1 MDTPQKL
8 TNAALAVSFM
18 VSSPAV
24 ARDADLWA
32 FVDTADRS
40 DRAGA
45 PPASM
50 QQSLQA
56 SLTPGERNS
65 LRTTRLRV
73 HETSIGP
80 FDLSLSAMRLKGGST
95 EPAQFAR
102 GNRFGARAAALG
114 LSLDIG
120 SDLDLRSELLLA
132 RMKHHLTTPA
142 LGYHARSTNFGSLGF
157 GVARRDGPALMFAYL
172 LAGAPGRRAPL
183 ERMEEVAEGAPR
195 TGHGLR
201 LTYSA
206 TPDPTARGETQWGL
220 TLSAWHRPSAEFGL
234 PGFRSAAD
242 NRAELFFRMPL

>member
-18 VSSPAV
+18 VSSPAI
-24 ARDADLWA
+24 ARDADLWT

-40 DRAGA
+40 DHSAT
-45 PPASM
+45 PPAHIP
-50 QQSLQA
+50 QSLQA
-56 SLTPGERNS
+56 SLTPSDRNM
-65 LRTTRLRV
+65 LRTARLRV
-73 HETSIGP
+73 QETSLGP

-102 GNRFGARAAALG
+102 GNRYGARAVALG

-120 SDLDLRSELLLA
+120 GDLNLRSELLLA
-132 RMKHHLTTPA
+132 RMKQHLTSPA
-142 LGYHARSTNFGSLGF
+142 RGYHARSTNFGSLGF
-157 GVARRDGPALMFAYL
+157 GVARKDGPALMFAYL
-172 LAGAPGRRAPL
+172 LTSAPGRRTPL
-183 ERMEEVAEGAPR
+183 ERMEDIAEGAPR

-201 LTYSA
+201 LSYSA
-206 TPDPTARGETQWGL
+206 TPDPTARGEAQWGL